1 MKEEQNHFIKNIE
14 IKNFKCFENFSAE
27 GFGRVNLIG
36 GKNNVGKTAFMEAVY
51 VNVHSKNTKQ
61 FTYSTYCL
69 KMVREKINI
78 LMQPNINYKDKFME
92 QSNQIFTASNIHKTF
107 FEIKEIDSVKKYYF
121 NLNDKEILVNF
132 KEFSF
137 DIEVVPNIIF
147 IDNFGLSTDEIINNY
162 SAIQK
167 KDEESYLN
175 NLLGKLDS
183 RIKTFKVIYEKPQCK
198 VNNKYFE
205 ITEFGDGV
213 RHLISIVTSIYK
225 AENGY
230 LFIDEI
236 DNGIHYTMLDELW
249 RVVLDV
255 SEKLNVQVFATTHS
269 KECIESFNRV
279 QQEIQDKEGKEGK
292 DTYYFEMYRNI
303 RKDNITMRKID
314 EEQLAYELKQGKGFR
329 GE

>member
-1 MKEEQNHFIKNIE
+1 MSDHFIKNIE
-14 IKNFKCFENFSAE
+14 IKNFKCFEDFKAE

-51 VNVHSKNTKQ
+51 VNVHSENTKQ

-92 QSNQIFTASNIHKTF
+92 QSNQIFTESNIHKTF
-107 FEIKEIDSVKKYYF
+107 FEIKEIDSVKKYSF
-121 NLNDKEILVNF
+121 NLNNKEILVNF

-137 DIEVVPNIIF
+137 DIEIVPNIIF

-167 KDEESYLN
+167 RDEEFYLN
-175 NLLGKLDS
+175 NLLEKLDS
-183 RIKTFKVIYEKPQCK
+183 RIKAFKIIYEKPQCK
-198 VNNKYFE
+198 VNDKYLE
-205 ITEFGDGV
+205 VTEFGDGV
-213 RHLISIVTSIYK
+213 RHLISIVTSLYK

-236 DNGIHYTMLDELW
+236 DNGVHYTMLDELW
-249 RVVLDV
+249 KVILEV
-255 SEKLNVQVFATTHS
+255 SKKLNVQVFATTHS
-269 KECIESFNRV
+269 KECIESYARV
-279 QQEIQDKEGKEGK
+279 AKKLEDDEIK
-292 DTYYFEMYRNI
+292 MIVLARNL
-303 RKDNITMRKID
+303 KN
-314 EEQLAYELKQGKGFR
+314 ELKALVYDDKMFYSELEQNHEVR
-329 GE
+329 GW

>member
-1 MKEEQNHFIKNIE
+1 
-14 IKNFKCFENFSAE
+14 FKCFEDFKAE

-36 GKNNVGKTAFMEAVY
+36 GKDNVGKTAFMEAVY

-78 LMQPNINYKDKFME
+78 LMKPNINYKDKFME
-92 QSNQIFTASNIHKTF
+92 QSSQMFTESNIHKTF

-121 NLNDKEILVNF
+121 NLSDKEILVNF

-137 DIEVVPNIIF
+137 DIEIVPNIIF

-167 KDEESYLN
+167 RDEESYLN
-175 NLLGKLDS
+175 SLLEKLDS
-183 RIKTFKVIYEKPQCK
+183 RIKAFKIIYEKPQCK
-198 VNNKYFE
+198 VNDKYFE
-205 ITEFGDGV
+205 VTEFGDGV
-213 RHLISIVTSIYK
+213 RHLISIITSIYK

-236 DNGIHYTMLDELW
+236 DNGIHYTMFDELW
-249 RVVLDV
+249 KVIIEV
-255 SEKLNVQVFATTHS
+255 SKKLNVQVFATTHS
-269 KECIESFNRV
+269 KECIESYARV
-279 QQEIQDKEGKEGK
+279 AKKLEDEEIKFIELFRHQDKI
-292 DTYYFEMYRNI
+292 NI
-303 RKDNITMRKID
+303 MVLDNNML
-314 EEQLAYELKQGKGFR
+314 EYQLEQNHEVR
-329 GE
+329 